1 MTIPNLSLDGKVA
14 IVTGGSRGI
23 GRAIALTFA
32 EAGAD
37 VVVCSRAQNGE
48 LGKVAEE
55 IKGMGR
61 RSLAVQADVSKK
73 ADVDN
78 LVERAIK
85 EFGDVDI
92 LVNNAGTIIT
102 TPLVEI
108 SEEEWDRIMDTNLK
122 GCHLCSQAVS
132 RRMIDQKKGNII
144 NMASMRSIAAAADR
158 AMYCVSKVG
167 VIMLTR
173 VLALDLAR
181 HNIRVNAIAPGM
193 IMTPMSEANLSN
205 QDTRKKWE
213 NFIPLGHIGE
223 SNDIGKAAL
232 FLASEASKHITGHTM
247 IVDGGQMLQDR
258 HGF

>member
-14 IVTGGSRGI
+14 IITGGSKGI

-48 LGKVAEE
+48 LGKVADE
-55 IKGMGR
+55 IKRMGR

-85 EFGDVDI
+85 EFGAVDI
-92 LVNNAGTIIT
+92 LVNNAGTILK

-108 SEEEWDRIMDTNLK
+108 SEEEWDQIMDTNLK

-144 NMASMRSIAAAADR
+144 NMASIRSIAAAADR

-181 HNIRVNAIAPGM
+181 YNIRVNAIAPGW
-193 IMTPMSEANLSN
+193 IKTRLNEVVWGNPETLKKVEA
-205 QDTRKKWE
+205 T
-213 NFIPLGHIGE
+213 IPLGHMGE
-223 SNDIGKAAL
+223 PKDIAGTAL
-232 FLASEASKHITGHTM
+232 FLASDASSYITGQTI
-247 IVDGGQMLQDR
+247 IVDGG
-258 HGF
+258 FIA

>member
-1 MTIPNLSLDGKVA
+1 MTIPNLSLGGKVA
-14 IVTGGSRGI
+14 IITGGSKGI

-85 EFGDVDI
+85 ELGNVDI
-92 LVNNAGTIIT
+92 LVNNAGTIIK
-102 TPLVEI
+102 TPLTEI
-108 SEEEWDRIMDTNLK
+108 SEEEWDQLIDTNLK

-132 RRMIDQKKGNII
+132 RRMIDQKQGNII
-144 NMASMRSIAAAADR
+144 NMASIRGIAASADR

-181 HNIRVNAIAPGM
+181 HNIRVNAIAPGF
-193 IMTPMSEANLSN
+193 IKTGLNEFVWGNPEALEKFKA
-205 QDTRKKWE
+205 T
-213 NFIPLGHIGE
+213 IPLGHIGE
-223 SNDIGKAAL
+223 PKDIAGAAL
-232 FLASEASKHITGHTM
+232 FLAADASSYITGQT
-247 IVDGGQMLQDR
+247 IVVDGGLIA
-258 HGF
+258 